1 MATYLMLF
9 TFTQE
14 GIEKIKQLG
23 TRVEDARKTIHQ
35 MGGELKTFY
44 AILGSEYDTL
54 FILTAPND
62 EKVAQMALAIA
73 RLGNVRTQ
81 THRLFSEEEINKI
94 TTSLP

>member
-9 TFTQE
+9 SFTQQ

-23 TRVEDARKTIHQ
+23 TRVEDARKAIRQ

-44 AILGSEYDTL
+44 TIMGSKYDTL

-73 RLGNVRTQ
+73 KLGNVRTQ

-94 TTSLP
+94 TASLP